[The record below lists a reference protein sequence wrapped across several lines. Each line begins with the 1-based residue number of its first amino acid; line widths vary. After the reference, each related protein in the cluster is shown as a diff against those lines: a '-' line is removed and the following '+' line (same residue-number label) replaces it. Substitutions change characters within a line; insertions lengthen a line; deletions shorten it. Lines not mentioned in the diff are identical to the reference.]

1 MAEKIAAGRLNK
13 FFKESTLLAQEF
25 IKDNKL
31 SVEQYLKSVDKE
43 LTCTGLKRHS
53 LTV

>member
-1 MAEKIAAGRLNK
+1 MAEKIAQGRLNK

-31 SVEQYLKSVDKE
+31 SVEQYLKSQDKD
-43 LTCTGLKRHS
+43 LTATDFKRHS